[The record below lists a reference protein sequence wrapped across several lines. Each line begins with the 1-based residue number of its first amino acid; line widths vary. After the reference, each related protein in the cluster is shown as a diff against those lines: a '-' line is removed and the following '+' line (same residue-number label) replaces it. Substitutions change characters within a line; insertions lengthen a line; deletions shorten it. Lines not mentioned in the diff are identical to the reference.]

1 MFSSRRIAPQHEQ
14 HSDEEEINTAATNVA
29 ASYDML
35 HDANVEKDVFR
46 TKVRIIALKVQ
57 NIDDS

>member
-1 MFSSRRIAPQHEQ
+1 MRLSAVFYTRYRIAPQHEQ
-14 HSDEEEINTAATNVA
+14 HSDEEEINTATNVT

-46 TKVRIIALKVQ
+46 TKVRVVL
-57 NIDDS
+57 S

>member
-46 TKVRIIALKVQ
+46 TKVRIIAL
-57 NIDDS
+57 